1 MASWVWRMLPR
12 NVRFLTT
19 SSENQR
25 VEDCHRHQEAY
36 GYFLPIQTRWQDNDQ
51 YGHVNNA
58 VYYSYFDT
66 IINHYLIRYCG
77 LKTRLLTSPLVGFMV
92 TNQCTFHAP
101 VGFPQVPVAA
111 LAVEKVG
118 HSSVHYRL
126 ALFPP
131 KPAQEPPTADHH
143 DLSDGFFFGHPKLAQ
158 FDTLACTTGSSVH
171 VFVNPA
177 TSKPVGLPEHFRRG
191 LLRLRRLASV

>member
-1 MASWVWRMLPR
+1 MVSWVSTLLPR
-12 NVRFLTT
+12 TVRSLTT
-19 SSENQR
+19 SSKKQR
-25 VEDCHRHQEAY
+25 VDDCHRHQEAY

-51 YGHVNNA
+51 YGHVNNV

-77 LKTRLLTSPLVGFMV
+77 LKTGLLTSHLVGLMA
-92 TNQCTFHAP
+92 TNQCTFYTP
-101 VGFPQVPVAA
+101 VGFPQIPVAA

-118 HSSVHYRL
+118 QSSVHYRL

-131 KPAQEPPTADHH
+131 KATQGPPSVDHQ
-143 DLSDGFFFGHPKLAQ
+143 DLNDGFFFAHPKLSQ
-158 FDTLACTTGSSVH
+158 FDALACTTGSSVH

-177 TSKPVGLPEHFRRG
+177 TGKPTSLPEHFKEG
-191 LLRLRRLASV
+191 LLRLRTPTAV